1 MTKIKPG
8 LGRGLGALINPSS
21 RNTEDQ
27 PIAVAQ
33 TEIKKDDG
41 NSVDILAKIEVINIS
56 PNPFQPRSEFDQK
69 SLDELKKSILQNGL
83 IQPITVRRL
92 ENKHYEL
99 ISGERR
105 LRACK
110 EIGYKEIPAY
120 IIEVQTK
127 EAMVALSL
135 IENLQRED
143 LNPIEVAVSYRRLIE
158 ECGLSQEEVAEKVG
172 KERST
177 ITNSIRL
184 LKLPEKIQN
193 GLIKSNISAGH
204 ARALLGLSNQKHQ
217 LKLYDKIISNG
228 LSVRKVEE
236 LVRDFVNKTESIKQN
251 VFNKSNVEDASL
263 KDIENKLRNVF
274 GTKVMCKQK
283 KNGTGTITIEFYS
296 QDELERLFELFDII
310 EKANF

>member
-1 MTKIKPG
+1 M
-8 LGRGLGALINPSS
+8 
-21 RNTEDQ
+21 
-27 PIAVAQ
+27 
-33 TEIKKDDG
+33 
-41 NSVDILAKIEVINIS
+41 
-56 PNPFQPRSEFDQK
+56 
-69 SLDELKKSILQNGL
+69 
-83 IQPITVRRL
+83 

-143 LNPIEVAVSYRRLIE
+143 LNPIEVAVSYKRLIE

-177 ITNSIRL
+177 VTNTIRL
-184 LKLPEKIQN
+184 LKLPDKIQT
-193 GLIKSNISAGH
+193 GIIKNDISAGH
-204 ARALLGLSNQKHQ
+204 ARALLGISNQKFQ
-217 LKLYDKIISNG
+217 IKLYDKIVSTG

-236 LVRDFVNKTESIKQN
+236 LVRKFVNKSESTGKEADRKSSTET
-251 VFNKSNVEDASL
+251 ASQ
-263 KDIENKLRNVF
+263 KDIESKLRNVL
-274 GTKVMCKQK
+274 GTKVICKQK
-283 KNGTGTITIEFYS
+283 KNGAGSITIEFYS

>member
-8 LGRGLGALINPSS
+8 LGRGLGALINPGS
-21 RNTEDQ
+21 RNSEEE
-27 PIAVAQ
+27 PIALHQ
-33 TEIKKDDG
+33 TELRKDDG
-41 NSVDILAKIEVINIS
+41 NSFDILAKIEIHSIY
-56 PNPFQPRSEFDQK
+56 PNPYQPRSEFDQTT
-69 SLDELKKSILQNGL
+69 LDELKKSILQNGL
-83 IQPITVRRL
+83 IQPITVRRI

-110 EIGYKEIPAY
+110 EIGYREIPAY

-143 LNPIEVAVSYRRLIE
+143 LNPIEVAISYKRLID

-177 ITNSIRL
+177 ITNTIRL
-184 LKLPEKIQN
+184 LKLPDKIQN
-193 GLIKSNISAGH
+193 GILKNEISAGH
-204 ARALLGLSNQKHQ
+204 ARALLGITSQKFQ
-217 LKLYDKIISNG
+217 IKLFDKIISSG

-236 LVRDFVNKTESIKQN
+236 LVRNFVSKSESIVKGTG
-251 VFNKSNVEDASL
+251 VKSSAENASQ
-263 KDIENKLRNVF
+263 KDIESKLRNVL
-274 GTKVMCKQK
+274 GTKVICKQK
-283 KNGTGTITIEFYS
+283 KNGAGSITIEFYS

>member
-1 MTKIKPG
+1 M
-8 LGRGLGALINPSS
+8 
-21 RNTEDQ
+21 
-27 PIAVAQ
+27 
-33 TEIKKDDG
+33 
-41 NSVDILAKIEVINIS
+41 
-56 PNPFQPRSEFDQK
+56 
-69 SLDELKKSILQNGL
+69 
-83 IQPITVRRL
+83 
-92 ENKHYEL
+92 
-99 ISGERR
+99 
-105 LRACK
+105 
-110 EIGYKEIPAY
+110 
-120 IIEVQTK
+120 
-127 EAMVALSL
+127 
-135 IENLQRED
+135 
-143 LNPIEVAVSYRRLIE
+143 IE